1 MSRFATE
8 NSKFY
13 VHVIYTLVAGAGIG
27 SSVQDMDSMFAQTRY
42 VANLSTNYG
51 GSANAYYYTGLG
63 KN

>member
-1 MSRFATE
+1 MYLY
-8 NSKFY
+8 NY
-13 VHVIYTLVAGAGIG
+13 YTSVAGAGIG

-63 KN
+63 RN